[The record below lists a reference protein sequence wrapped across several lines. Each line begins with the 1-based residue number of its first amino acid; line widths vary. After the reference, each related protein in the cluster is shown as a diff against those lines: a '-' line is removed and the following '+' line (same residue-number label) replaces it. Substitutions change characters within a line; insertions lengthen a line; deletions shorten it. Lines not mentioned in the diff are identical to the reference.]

1 MKIGYVLAAAGLA
14 AVGAITATSI
24 VSAEDSIGSKMGA
37 TATLDA
43 KSGKLTLV
51 LKGKEAG
58 VYVNTDFPLKCTLSV
73 ADGGTLE
80 KKELTKDDAKL
91 EDSGK
96 AGKAKSAT
104 FSVKADKKVTGECKM
119 VACTDTGC
127 SSPFK
132 LPFASN

>member
-24 VSAEDSIGSKMGA
+24 VSAEDSIESKMGA
-37 TATLDA
+37 TATRDA
-43 KSGKLTLV
+43 KTNKLTLV

-58 VYVNTDFPLKCTLSV
+58 VYVNTSYDFKCTLSV
-73 ADGGTLE
+73 EAGGKVSKT
-80 KKELTKDDAKL
+80 ELTKADAKL

-96 AGKAKSAT
+96 ADKAKSAT
-104 FSVKADKKVTGECKM
+104 FTVDADKKVTGECKM

>member
-1 MKIGYVLAAAGLA
+1 MKIGYVLAAAALA
-14 AVGAITATSI
+14 SVCAISTAQR
-24 VSAEDSIGSKMGA
+24 VSAEDSIESKMGA
-37 TATLDA
+37 TATRDA
-43 KSGKLTLV
+43 KTNKLTLV

-58 VYVNTDFPLKCTLSV
+58 VYVNTDYDLKCTLSV
-73 ADGGTLE
+73 ESGGTLS
-80 KKELTKDDAKL
+80 KTELTKADAKL

-104 FSVKADKKVTGECKM
+104 FNVDANKKVTGECKM
-119 VACTDTGC
+119 VACTETGC